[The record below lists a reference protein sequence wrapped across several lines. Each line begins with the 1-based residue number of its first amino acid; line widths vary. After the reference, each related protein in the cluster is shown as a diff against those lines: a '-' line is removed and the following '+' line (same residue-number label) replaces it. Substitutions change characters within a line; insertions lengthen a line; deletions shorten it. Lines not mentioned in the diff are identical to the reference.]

1 MTSTEGRV
9 AGAYLL
15 PLLEAAGAHGI
26 AAATLA
32 HAAGVAPHSLEASA
46 PNLAARDYV
55 RLLDAGAMLAGDA
68 HFGLHVGQRV
78 RMGTYSAYGL
88 ILLSCSNVGQG
99 GCCDA
104 VRAGRF
110 EQRQQIGA
118 GDPAFSACHDGTMR
132 LS

>member
-1 MTSTEGRV
+1 MRIARQHRARIEQAHIVARGQVGCGRFQAV
-9 AGAYLL
+9 RRHAG
-15 PLLEAAGAHGI
+15 
-26 AAATLA
+26 
-32 HAAGVAPHSLEASA
+32 
-46 PNLAARDYV
+46 
-55 RLLDAGAMLAGDA
+55 RLR
-68 HFGLHVGQRV
+68 Q
-78 RMGTYSAYGL
+78 S
-88 ILLSCSNVGQG
+88 